1 MSVQASIVK
10 GIAELLLHH
19 EYVIV
24 PKFGGFVT
32 RLQSAYFN
40 ATTQTL
46 YPPAKKVSFNAQLKQ
61 NDGMLECWLQEQLS
75 CTREEAGKEL
85 DLFSEYC
92 HSILQIK
99 KRLVF
104 DTIGFFYLNFDGQL
118 CFEPQAQHNFNLD
131 SYGLSP
137 VITNELQISM
147 PKKETEFKDRVGVE
161 SFVSPENT
169 GITTTIR
176 PIKQYRKYALPTIA
190 GLLLFGTMAWLIST
204 NPVQQSLTAGFW
216 NKSISTY
223 KPITYPILKGI
234 VVSNEAPTF
243 VTNAEGYASLNIK
256 DKTLVVNVAAEKTST
271 TQKTISSQNFKNSP
285 FKIVVGCFSVAN
297 NATRLV
303 KRLQDQHFK
312 AFISG
317 TNAKGMQIVSCGGY
331 TTKEEALEQLPLV
344 KNTCPNAWIM
354 AAGQ

>member
-40 ATTQTL
+40 ASNQTL
-46 YPPAKKVSFNAQLKQ
+46 YPPSKKVSFNAQLKQ
-61 NDGMLECWLQEQLS
+61 NDGMLECWLQEQLG

-92 HSILQIK
+92 ASLLQIK

-104 DTIGFFYLNFDGQL
+104 DNIGFFYLNFDGQL
-118 CFEPQAQHNFNLD
+118 CFEPQAQHNFSLD

-137 VITNELQISM
+137 VITNELVI
-147 PKKETEFKDRVGVE
+147 PATKKETEFKDRVVAE
-161 SFVSPENT
+161 PIILNENKDMPKVV
-169 GITTTIR
+169 R
-176 PIKQYRKYALPTIA
+176 SSKQLRKYALPTIA
-190 GLLLFGTMAWLIST
+190 GLLLFGTMAWIIST

-223 KPITYPILKGI
+223 KPITYPVLKGI
-234 VVSNEAPTF
+234 VVSNESPTF
-243 VTNAEGYASLNIK
+243 VTNSEGYASLSIE
-256 DKTLVVNVAAEKTST
+256 DKTLVVNVAAEKESTSQKVIT
-271 TQKTISSQNFKNSP
+271 TRDFKNSP
-285 FKIVVGCFSVAN
+285 FKIVVGCFSVAS

-303 KRLQDQHFK
+303 KRLKDQHFK
-312 AFISG
+312 AYISG

-344 KNTCPNAWIM
+344 KNTCPNAWIK
-354 AAGQ
+354 AAE